1 MAKDQLMVLL
11 RLILTLTKCF
21 RSEPLEKES
30 TGTFIDPGR
39 KEVVS
44 FLTFKLLVTE
54 SLEE

>member
-1 MAKDQLMVLL
+1 MTKDHLMDLL
-11 RLILTLTKCF
+11 RIILTLIKCF
-21 RSEPLEKES
+21 RSKPLQKES

-54 SLEE
+54 